1 MASNTTRIKKHQQ
14 LKVTIDKKVFKKFP
28 KLQIALFYVKGIDNF
43 SKAAE
48 AKHLLE
54 DVEEW
59 VHLTF
64 HKETMKNHYLLSPWS
79 VAQAEF
85 GKQAQHY
92 HTSVEKLLQEVL
104 KKKKV
109 VANDT
114 LTTLMRYLS
123 LRHLI
128 PSGIDNYDKLV
139 GDVTFNLSKGRER
152 VGLLHTIK
160 PEALFYHDT
169 KKVLGLKLDFW
180 HNKKTMLTK
189 ESRSALIHFD
199 VLPPIDKEK
208 LKYLVRDAK
217 EVIKT
222 FCGGRLK
229 YVLLDRKKNSVKIS

>member
-1 MASNTTRIKKHQQ
+1 MKKTTKIKNRQRM
-14 LKVTIDKKVFKKFP
+14 VTIHKKVFQKFP
-28 KLQIALFYVKGIDNF
+28 KLQIALFYVKGIDNS

-92 HTSVEKLLQEVL
+92 HTSVERLLHDVL

-109 VANDT
+109 ATNDT
-114 LTTLMRYLS
+114 LTTLVRYLS

-128 PSGIDNYDKLV
+128 PSGIDNYDQLV

-152 VGLLHTIK
+152 VGLLHMIK
-160 PEALFYHDT
+160 PEALFYHDE

-180 HNKKTMLTK
+180 HSKKTMLQKDTTA
-189 ESRSALIHFD
+189 ALIHFD

-229 YVLLDRKKNSVKIS
+229 YALLDRKKNSVKIS

>member
-1 MASNTTRIKKHQQ
+1 MKKTIKIKNQQ
-14 LKVTIDKKVFKKFP
+14 RVTIDKKVFQKFP
-28 KLQIALFYVKGIDNF
+28 KLQIALFYVKGIDNS
-43 SKAAE
+43 SKASE

-160 PEALFYHDT
+160 QGVLFYHDT

-180 HNKKTMLTK
+180 HNKKTMLKKDTNA
-189 ESRSALIHFD
+189 ALIHFD
-199 VLPPIDKEK
+199 VLPPIDKQK
-208 LKYLVRDAK
+208 LDAMLKYTK
-217 EVIKT
+217 EVIQT

-229 YVLLDRKKNSVKIS
+229 YALLKRKKNTVKIS